1 MSRASALWASVLSL
15 GLLLPPGALRAATD
29 EAPLSAAA
37 RPKVKLDRLTFPA
50 SFNDAKDYESHLR
63 GTLKREARRADWGAG
78 SGSKI
83 SYRFFVEE
91 LELREDG
98 GVLHV
103 TCTALGRLPKGKSAK
118 SHIVFG
124 GDLRERKKVVEHV
137 LDIVARGVVTRL
149 AELERARRTP

>member
-1 MSRASALWASVLSL
+1 MSVLSL
-15 GLLLPPGALRAATD
+15 GLLLPPAALRAATE
-29 EAPLSAAA
+29 EAPVTAAG

-50 SFNDAKDYESHLR
+50 SWNGGKDYETHLR
-63 GTLKREARRADWGAG
+63 TTLKHEAQRADWGAS

-91 LELREDG
+91 LELREEG

-118 SHIVFG
+118 SHIAFG
-124 GDLRERKKVVEHV
+124 GDARERKKVVQHV

-149 AELERARRTP
+149 AELERTRRTP